1 MSIKMHAARVSKDQ
15 FWEFA
20 AEVRRVY
27 LAEHLMVELFRGMV
41 ARGVKYSECMKSL
54 SENDNYME
62 LQLFD
67 EGDAWLIR
75 PLEVGWFF
83 INKLDEGAWDRWNV
97 EAVTY
102 DNRCDIVTRPC
113 LCSASRDAIGSTS
126 IRSAKP

>member
-54 SENDNYME
+54 SGNDNYVE
-62 LQLFD
+62 LQIAM
-67 EGDAWLIR
+67 DAVLGGR
-75 PLEVGWFF
+75 LS
-83 INKLDEGAWDRWNV
+83 L
-97 EAVTY
+97 
-102 DNRCDIVTRPC
+102 
-113 LCSASRDAIGSTS
+113 
-126 IRSAKP
+126 